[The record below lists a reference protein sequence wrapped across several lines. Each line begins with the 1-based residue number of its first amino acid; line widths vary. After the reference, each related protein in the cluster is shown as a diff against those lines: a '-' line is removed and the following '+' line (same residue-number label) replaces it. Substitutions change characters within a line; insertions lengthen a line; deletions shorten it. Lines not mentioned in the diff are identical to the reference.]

1 MALRRATLNEIRVG
15 SLPRLMETQIYTGM
29 GTLTDEQVRSRCAVM
44 ALEPTPSASDCLE
57 LPLINSNCLE
67 PTPSASDCLRLPLSR
82 SSSRWSSYGRRRQGQ
97 VDMPP
102 MVLGR
107 GAVVSTCMQGQ
118 VDMPPMVLTF

>member
-15 SLPRLMETQIYTGM
+15 SRLRLIETQIYTGM

-44 ALEPTPSASDCLE
+44 A
-57 LPLINSNCLE
+57 LE

-102 MVLGR
+102 MVL
-107 GAVVSTCMQGQ
+107 
-118 VDMPPMVLTF
+118 TF